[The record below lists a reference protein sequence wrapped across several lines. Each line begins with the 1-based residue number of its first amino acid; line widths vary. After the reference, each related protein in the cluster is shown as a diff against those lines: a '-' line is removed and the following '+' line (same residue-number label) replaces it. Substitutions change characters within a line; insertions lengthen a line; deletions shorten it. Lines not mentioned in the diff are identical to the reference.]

1 MERFLSLWGRQSVL
15 RCSTGQF
22 PKKARPLE
30 HEKLLRKGMSYSK
43 FNVNVHTASGAAANA
58 LLPPTTVRGSKEVRG
73 RRWMDI
79 EFDSRAF
86 QVDLLVVRVA
96 NLMNLERV
104 VAASF
109 RLYGELPT

>member
-1 MERFLSLWGRQSVL
+1 
-15 RCSTGQF
+15 
-22 PKKARPLE
+22 
-30 HEKLLRKGMSYSK
+30 MSYSK
-43 FNVNVHTASGAAANA
+43 FNVNVHTDSGAAANA

-79 EFDSRAF
+79 DFDSRAF

-104 VAASF
+104 VPASVW
-109 RLYGELPT
+109 LYGELPA